1 VNSKFIPFN
10 KPFYKDFIFYIFLY
24 LVYVQISEDLIGFIE
39 YGYGNLALQLFEIL
53 AGGILISWIYAFLLS
68 SLRLYILTRVVRL
81 KSQREQREVNQNK
94 GEVLLSKFDKP
105 VGEMTPE
112 ERKEAVRKHAEEF
125 LKGLKRKDP

>member
-1 VNSKFIPFN
+1 MNSKFIPFN